1 MGQEITLI
9 NPHHGVAWRR
19 HLDWMIHTH
28 PAITKEMFLKGEL
41 FEYLNTFI
49 AYIGVYRGAMLTKGI
64 PKTVAEENIAAR
76 LIGAER
82 MMKSGQG
89 LPLDSHIIE
98 LINDSVE
105 SMADNTVT
113 IQVS

>member
-19 HLDWMIHTH
+19 QLDWMIHTH
-28 PAITKEMFLKGEL
+28 PAITKEMFLKDEL

-64 PKTVAEENIAAR
+64 PKTVAEENIATR

-82 MMKSGQG
+82 MMNSKNK
-89 LPLDSHIIE
+89 PLTKKFVNNIIDR
-98 LINDSVE
+98 IE
-105 SMADNTVT
+105 SLEECVVT
-113 IQVS
+113 IEVL